1 LAGAGLVGLNTS
13 SSSSSSS
20 SSAPANRLE
29 IFLGGSLSVGGA
41 TGGLGFD
48 TIVGLTSTGFS
59 STGLVSIGFYV

>member
-1 LAGAGLVGLNTS
+1 LAGAGLVGLNT
-13 SSSSSSS
+13 SSSSSS